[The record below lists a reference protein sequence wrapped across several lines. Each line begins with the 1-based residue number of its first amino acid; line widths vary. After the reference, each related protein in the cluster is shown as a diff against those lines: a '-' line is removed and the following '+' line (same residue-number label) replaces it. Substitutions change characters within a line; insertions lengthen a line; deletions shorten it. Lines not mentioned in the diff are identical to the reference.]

1 MCHIGGD
8 VSTLQVEVNSE
19 NYKSIIEL
27 LKKAIMENDMSY
39 AAKADRM
46 TGKLNRMNIQSMY
59 NDIDLDANGMET
71 EYQAAF
77 EEVLWF
83 INCHLF
89 NIEMGDFEGEE
100 MKIIFNRDMMMN
112 EGEVIDNIG
121 KSLEIISDEILV
133 AQHLWV
139 DDVFII

>member
-1 MCHIGGD
+1 
-8 VSTLQVEVNSE
+8 
-19 NYKSIIEL
+19 
-27 LKKAIMENDMSY
+27 MSY

-46 TGKLNRMNIQSMY
+46 TGKPNRMNIQSMY

-83 INCHLF
+83 INCDLF

-133 AQHLWV
+133 VQHSWV